1 VAGVR
6 DGVLSTPKGGG
17 VEDRFDATPGLGKVE
32 GVPGLS
38 RQSGGASGHGSP
50 LLLGLS

>member
-1 VAGVR
+1 MVGVR
-6 DGVLSTPKGGG
+6 DGALSTPGGG
-17 VEDRFDATPGLGKVE
+17 EEDRLGATPRLGKVE
-32 GVPGLS
+32 GFPGLS